1 MEVKTFML
9 KGFERS
15 LNDFSEQYGLFNLNR
30 LKVEVLKDFNT
41 LKLYN
46 ELNLVNTPTAEQ
58 LLETATKIEYIA
70 VETFLINN
78 TPKEFEKRLDY
89 LYYSA
94 IIIFE
99 NWMKNQLPLL
109 KISYND
115 SDLKKEILEEAVWY
129 KVQDIMKRLN
139 EIYDELEK
147 NFK

>member
-15 LNDFSEQYGLFNLNR
+15 LNDFAEQYGSINLNR

-41 LKLYN
+41 LRLYQ
-46 ELNLVNTPTAEQ
+46 ELNLLKTPTAEQ
-58 LLETATKIEYIA
+58 LLETCTAIEYIA

-78 TPKEFEKRLDY
+78 TPKELEKRLDY

-99 NWMKNQLPLL
+99 NWLKNQLPLL
-109 KISYND
+109 KITYND
-115 SDLKKEILEEAVWY
+115 SDIKKQILEEAVWY
-129 KVQDIMKRLN
+129 KVEDIMKRLN